1 MKISDLKEKVHH
13 IAQDISMDKIKEFC
27 KKNWRYFAA
36 AALFVVLILIMVKCS
51 SRENDKGNL
60 STEGTSGAL
69 EEYKTDAVPEVNE
82 LMRSY
87 YNAYAEG
94 DFAALSTLAAPLPDN
109 EQSFIAMFSS
119 YVDAYENLKCYTKPG
134 LDDTSYLVSVYSE
147 VRFTGIDTL
156 APGLEFFYVRTNEDG
171 KLYIDNR
178 YSNYNRLNQE
188 IETDPAIEELINLF
202 RVQDDVVS
210 LQAEVQTKYE
220 EALTSDER
228 LAEMVNVTIRDAY
241 AAWAA
246 TIVQQPSTEEVP
258 STEQP
263 STEPPAT
270 EQPSTEEAPP
280 ATEETP
286 VEPPVTAETVYAT
299 STVNIRQKADEN
311 SEAIGKAERGTS
323 FTRTGTTD
331 NGWSRI
337 DYNGTEAYIK
347 SDYLSTEAPSADTS
361 NNGVPSYGYEEGT
374 VIDLTNT
381 LNVRSSMSETA
392 EKVGVAYAGEKV
404 TVILSYSEGWT
415 KVKWNGK
422 TGFVK
427 TEFLK

>member
-1 MKISDLKEKVHH
+1 MDLKEKIHPTTKG
-13 IAQDISMDKIKEFC
+13 ISMDKMKEFC

-36 AALFVVLILIMVKCS
+36 AALFVMLILIMVKCS
-51 SRENDKGNL
+51 GSEDTKGSL

-69 EEYKTDAVPEVNE
+69 EGYKTNAVPEVNE

-94 DFAALSTLAAPLPDN
+94 DFAALSALAAPMPEN

-156 APGLEFFYVRTNEDG
+156 APGLEFFYVKTNEAG
-171 KLYIDNR
+171 KLYIDNL

-188 IETDPAIEELINLF
+188 METDPAVEELINLF

-220 EALTSDER
+220 EALNSDAR

-246 TIVQQPSTEEVP
+246 AIAQQPSEEEIP

-263 STEPPAT
+263 STE
-270 EQPSTEEAPP
+270 EVPP

-286 VEPPVTAETVYAT
+286 EEPPVTAETVYT
-299 STVNIRQKADEN
+299 ISTVNIRQTADEN
-311 SEAIGKAERGTS
+311 SEALGKAEKGTS
-323 FTRTGTTD
+323 FTRTGTTE

-337 DYNGTEAYIK
+337 DYNGAEAYIK
-347 SDYLSTEAPSADTS
+347 SDYLSTEAPPTDTS
-361 NNGVPSYGYEEGT
+361 DNEVPSYGYEEGT
-374 VIDLTNT
+374 VIELTNT
-381 LNVRSSMSETA
+381 LNVRSSMSETS

-415 KVKWNGK
+415 KIKWNAK